1 MTWVTEHVT
10 ILYCDILGLFYRRS
24 LANMKLPSY
33 YKRHNAQSSHC
44 FMILEKAK
52 EGKLLPTNSFRVL
65 KTSNIALSGA
75 NLYITPLGR
84 KKYKCYR
91 KFVLFCFKT
100 DLLHID
106 NDRAAS
112 PPEILLSIIFYFSWR
127 HLILILVCH
136 SRLGCLCVCLCLC
149 VCVSFNVYIN
159 IMG

>member
-1 MTWVTEHVT
+1 
-10 ILYCDILGLFYRRS
+10 
-24 LANMKLPSY
+24 
-33 YKRHNAQSSHC
+33 
-44 FMILEKAK
+44 MILEKAK

-75 NLYITPLGR
+75 NLYVTPLGR

-91 KFVLFCFKT
+91 KFVFFVCFKT

-112 PPEILLSIIFYFSWR
+112 PREIMLSIIFYFSWR

-149 VCVSFNVYIN
+149 VCVSFNVYTN
-159 IMG
+159 NMGGTKPRNFHLKQICT

>member
-1 MTWVTEHVT
+1 M
-10 ILYCDILGLFYRRS
+10 
-24 LANMKLPSY
+24 PSY
-33 YKRHNAQSSHC
+33 DKRHNAQSSHC

-65 KTSNIALSGA
+65 KTSNIALSDA
-75 NLYITPLGR
+75 NLYVTPLGW

-91 KFVLFCFKT
+91 KFVFFVCFKT

-127 HLILILVCH
+127 HSRLILILILILVCH
-136 SRLGCLCVCLCLC
+136 SRLG
-149 VCVSFNVYIN
+149 SFET
-159 IMG
+159 

>member
-84 KKYKCYR
+84 KKYKCYG
-91 KFVLFCFKT
+91 KVVLFCFKT
-100 DLLHID
+100 LHID

-127 HLILILVCH
+127 HSRLILILI
-136 SRLGCLCVCLCLC
+136 SINT
-149 VCVSFNVYIN
+149 CVSL
-159 IMG
+159 